1 MKKFFVILLMILLA
15 TALIVG
21 CGKKAEESDKTPPD
35 VKAAESMDE
44 TAMDEAM
51 PDSGMIDSLAGEA
64 TEATEDGAEAVEEAT
79 KKVTGEAGH

>member
-51 PDSGMIDSLAGEA
+51 PDSTMVDSLAGEA
-64 TEATEDGAEAVEEAT
+64 KEAVDTAAAKVNEAT
-79 KKVTGEAGH
+79 GH